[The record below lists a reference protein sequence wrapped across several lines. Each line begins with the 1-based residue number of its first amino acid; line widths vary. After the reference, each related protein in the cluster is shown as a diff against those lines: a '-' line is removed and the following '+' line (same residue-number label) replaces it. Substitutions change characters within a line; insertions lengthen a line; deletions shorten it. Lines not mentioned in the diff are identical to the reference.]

1 MSPKYIALLC
11 LLSAI
16 LSGALVKNYWPTS
29 KIVEVD
35 KTSTKTDVVT
45 VIHTVTTPSGVTD
58 STTTITDHTKKIEVD
73 SKPTLNLSPEW
84 IISGTYST
92 NIHNLQ
98 PIYGLEV
105 QRTILGPLVFSALL
119 NTKGDIGLGLGLKLH
134 FN

>member
-1 MSPKYIALLC
+1 MSSKYIALLC

-16 LSGALVKNYWPTS
+16 LSGALVKSYWPTS

-98 PIYGLEV
+98 PIYGLEI

-119 NTKGDIGLGLGLKLH
+119 NTKGDVGLGLGFKLH